1 MPKEYYSYKL
11 RGIILHTGTL
21 EGGHY
26 HSLVQD
32 RESPSG
38 SEKAC
43 WQLFND
49 TVVQSFDIENLKEE
63 AFGDKEARY
72 DAGSA

>member
-11 RGIILHTGTL
+11 RGIIIHTGTL

-26 HSLVQD
+26 HSIVQD
-32 RESPSG
+32 REMFDVP
-38 SEKAC
+38 EKMR

-49 TVVQSFDIENLKEE
+49 TLVQGFDIESLKAE
-63 AFGDKEARY
+63 AFGDKEAR
-72 DAGSA
+72 